1 MSGRPKVAAI
11 SCQPSYLKAPAVEN
25 AVEQALKF
33 LDLPADFV
41 SPGETVVLKPNWV
54 KEHDER
60 KPGPGQWEHIVTHP
74 AVIEAVA
81 AWVAERLRGKGRI
94 VICDAPQTDSSF
106 ETLVEYCGLQPMILR
121 LRDRFPGVEV
131 QLLDL
136 RPEEWRAV
144 DGVVISKKA
153 QPGDPAGNTQVC
165 LDRASEFVEF
175 AGQGRLYGA
184 SFNMAETNEHDSGSR
199 QD

>member
-1 MSGRPKVAAI
+1 MSDVSPLPSRSTQPKTSGDALVSVFRGPEHYGRPTEIANLIGETLAA
-11 SCQPSYLKAPAVEN
+11 LG
-25 AVEQALKF
+25 
-33 LDLPADFV
+33 LPAAFV
-41 SPGETVVLKPNWV
+41 TPGDRVVLKPNWV

-106 ETLVEYCGLQPMILR
+106 ETLAEYCGLHQMIQR
-121 LRDRFPGVEV
+121 VRGRFPGVDV

-144 DGVVISKKA
+144 DGVVVSKKT
-153 QPGDPAGNTQVC
+153 QP
-165 LDRASEFVEF
+165 
-175 AGQGRLYGA
+175 
-184 SFNMAETNEHDSGSR
+184 
-199 QD
+199 